1 MPYQIYTVPYYDSI
15 SKAWMFDIL
24 DDEEELLEQFS
35 FATQEEALQ
44 AHRER
49 FIKDVV
55 EGGGRGK
62 VDQ

>member
-1 MPYQIYTVPYYDSI
+1 MGFQIYVVPYYNSLT
-15 SKAWMFDIL
+15 KAWMFDIL
-24 DDEEELLEQFS
+24 DDEEEILERFS

-49 FIKDVV
+49 FLKDVV

-62 VDQ
+62 VDE